1 MTNESLSH
9 RPDGKGIALVVE
21 GSQSF
26 DVFDQWMDSQLEQLV
41 ARWIHTAAPNASRVQ
56 RGPVQI
62 GNAGQIGHKNRVS

>member
-9 RPDGKGIALVVE
+9 RPDGKDITLVVE
-21 GSQSF
+21 ESQSF
-26 DVFDQWMDSQLEQLV
+26 DVFDQWMDLQLEQLV

-62 GNAGQIGHKNRVS
+62 GHKNRVS